1 MKGDILN
8 FLEDFYES
16 GNFSKGANA
25 SFIAL
30 IPKVQEPQSWE
41 SKPIS
46 LVGCMYKV
54 VVKISTKRL
63 QGSRSTSVIDGRQS
77 AFFGG
82 GGGGGRNILHDPLI
96 ANKVVEDVRRK
107 KKKVD
112 DS

>member
-82 GGGGGRNILHDPLI
+82 GGRNILHDPLI